1 MEYAKNMD
9 HPSNGVSI
17 VGWLRPTF
25 IDEELYL
32 RRLFNGEDSD
42 GYNSDW
48 EGTGMHRLLK

>member
-1 MEYAKNMD
+1 MEYVKTMD

-17 VGWLRPTF
+17 MGWLRPSF

-32 RRLFNGEDSD
+32 RRLFNGEDSE

-48 EGTGMHRLLK
+48 EGTRCLEY